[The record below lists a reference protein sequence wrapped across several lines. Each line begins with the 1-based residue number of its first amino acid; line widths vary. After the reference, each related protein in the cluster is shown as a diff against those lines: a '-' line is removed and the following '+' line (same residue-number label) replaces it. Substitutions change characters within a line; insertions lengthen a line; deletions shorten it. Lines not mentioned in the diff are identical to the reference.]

1 MWLRVLKMAQST
13 LKTDERAMITYI
25 NGDRDFKAYL
35 LHNGITIGSVIYKNY
50 SPRYAS
56 LTSITVN
63 GRMVSIRQADFSKI
77 DWVRI

>member
-1 MWLRVLKMAQST
+1 MTPSILN
-13 LKTDERAMITYI
+13 TDERAMITYI
-25 NGDRDFKAYL
+25 NGDREFKAYL
-35 LHNGITIGSVIYKNY
+35 LHNGLTIGSVIYKNY

-63 GRMVSIRQADFSKI
+63 GRMISLRQTDFNKI

>member
-1 MWLRVLKMAQST
+1 MAPSI

-25 NGDRDFKAYL
+25 NGDREFKAYL
-35 LHNGITIGSVIYKNY
+35 LHNGLTIGSVIYKNY

-63 GRMVSIRQADFSKI
+63 GRMISLRQTDFNKI